1 MNLWDIFFTTQAT
14 EPPKFDLFWYVS
26 LFTLLALTFYTAY
39 RYREKKVYQRF
50 FQILQAVQLILLYG
64 WYWVNH
70 MPLSESLPFYHC
82 RMAMFVVL
90 LLPGKSKYRQYFAL
104 LGTFGTL
111 AAFVYPVP
119 DAYPFP
125 HIAILSFIFGH
136 LALLG
141 NSLVYL
147 LRQYNARLLD
157 VKGIFLMTFALNALI
172 FVVNLVTGGDYGF
185 LTKPPLVGDHGLV
198 ANYLIVSIALSAA
211 ITLTKKILEL
221 FLEQEAEKM
230 IAKKA

>member
-14 EPPKFDLFWYVS
+14 EPPKFDLFWYIS
-26 LFTLLALTFYTAY
+26 IFALLGLTFYTAY
-39 RYREKKVYQRF
+39 RYREKKAYQRF
-50 FQILQAVQLILLYG
+50 FQSLQAVQLILLYG
-64 WYWVNH
+64 WYWINH

-90 LLPGKSKYRQYFAL
+90 LLPGQSKYRQYFAL

-147 LRQYNARLLD
+147 LRQYDARLLD

-198 ANYLIVSIALSAA
+198 ANYLIVSLALSAA
-211 ITLTKKILEL
+211 IALTKKILEL

>member
-39 RYREKKVYQRF
+39 RYREKKAYQRF
-50 FQILQAVQLILLYG
+50 FQSLQAVQLILLYG
-64 WYWVNH
+64 WYWINH

-90 LLPGKSKYRQYFAL
+90 LLPGQSKYRQYFAL

-198 ANYLIVSIALSAA
+198 ANYLIVSLALSAA
-211 ITLTKKILEL
+211 IALTKKILEL

>member
-39 RYREKKVYQRF
+39 RYREKKTCQRF
-50 FQILQAVQLILLYG
+50 FQILQAVQLLLLYG

-90 LLPGKSKYRQYFAL
+90 LLPGRSKYKQYFAL

-147 LRQYNARLLD
+147 LRQYNARLLE

-198 ANYLIVSIALSAA
+198 ANYLIVSLALSAA

>member
-1 MNLWDIFFTTQAT
+1 MVCQYIYTF
-14 EPPKFDLFWYVS
+14 S
-26 LFTLLALTFYTAY
+26 LTFYTAY
-39 RYREKKVYQRF
+39 RYREKKAYQRF
-50 FQILQAVQLILLYG
+50 SRVYRQFSYP
-64 WYWVNH
+64 
-70 MPLSESLPFYHC
+70 PLRLVLDQSYAAIRKFTFYHC

-90 LLPGKSKYRQYFAL
+90 LLPGQSKYRQYFAL

-172 FVVNLVTGGDYGF
+172 FCGQFGNWWRLRILDKTAIGWR
-185 LTKPPLVGDHGLV
+185 
-198 ANYLIVSIALSAA
+198 SRLSS
-211 ITLTKKILEL
+211 
-221 FLEQEAEKM
+221 
-230 IAKKA
+230 

>member
-198 ANYLIVSIALSAA
+198 ANYLIVSLALSAA

>member
-26 LFTLLALTFYTAY
+26 IFTLLALTFYTAY

-64 WYWVNH
+64 WYWINH

-147 LRQYNARLLD
+147 LRQYDARLLD
-157 VKGIFLMTFALNALI
+157 VKRIFLMTFGLNALI

-198 ANYLIVSIALSAA
+198 ANYLIVSVALSAA